1 MATYLVTGTAG
12 FIAANVSEKLL
23 DDGHVVVGVDNVNDA
38 YDVRLKDWRL
48 SRLEPRDNFEMHRVD
63 ICDRPALRA
72 VWDRHEGKFDAVIN
86 LAARAGVRQARLDPW
101 VYVETNMTGTLNL
114 LELCKDFGV
123 DKFVLASTSSLY
135 GKNNPQPS
143 REDMNTDRAL
153 SSYAASKKGAEAMAF
168 TYHHLY
174 GIDVTV
180 LRYFTVYGPAG
191 RPDMSLFR
199 FTQWIYEG
207 RPVVIY
213 GDGSQSRDFTYV
225 DDIARGTIAA
235 LRPLGYEIINL
246 GSDKPFGLMEVVRHI
261 EKRTGREANI
271 EYQPTFAED
280 VPASWACIDKA
291 RELLGWEPQTFLH
304 EGLDNLADW
313 YEENRDW
320 AKDVETL

>member
-1 MATYLVTGTAG
+1 MAKYLVTGTAG
-12 FIAANVSEKLL
+12 FIASKVSEQLL
-23 DDGHVVVGVDNVNDA
+23 DAGHTVVGVDCMNDA
-38 YDVRLKDWRL
+38 YDIRLKDWRL
-48 SRLEPRDNFEMHRVD
+48 ARLEPRDNFEINRID
-63 ICDRPALRA
+63 ICDRPALLD
-72 VWDRHEGKFDAVIN
+72 VWKRHEGKFDAVIN

-101 VYVETNMTGTLNL
+101 VYVDTNTTGTLNL
-114 LELCKDFGV
+114 LELCKDFKV
-123 DKFVLASTSSLY
+123 NKFLLASTSSLY

-153 SSYAASKKGAEAMAF
+153 SSYAASKKGAESMAF

-174 GIDVTV
+174 GIDVSV
-180 LRYFTVYGPAG
+180 LRYFTVFGPAG

-213 GDGSQSRDFTYV
+213 GDGTQSRDFTYV

-235 LRPLGYEIINL
+235 IKPVGYEIINL
-246 GSDKPFGLMEVVRHI
+246 GSDKPFGLMEVVRHM
-261 EKRTGREANI
+261 EKKTGLEANLKF
-271 EYQPTFAED
+271 EPTFAED

-291 RELLGWEPQTFLH
+291 RSILGWEPRTYLH
-304 EGLDNLADW
+304 EGLDNLATW

-320 AKDVETL
+320 AKDVVTL